1 MFAALEPLVILITRE
16 ELVAMAKVTTDFPG
30 SLVLQVAQV
39 YSNIT
44 LARLPVTNCKPVT
57 SLSRTVSAAEE
68 VEDGAEEHGVYYLRP
83 NDQRSRLKM

>member
-1 MFAALEPLVILITRE
+1 M
-16 ELVAMAKVTTDFPG
+16 AMAKVTTDFPG

-68 VEDGAEEHGVYYLRP
+68 VEDGDGAEIHGVYCLRQ
-83 NDQRSRLKM
+83 NDQSSHLKM

>member
-1 MFAALEPLVILITRE
+1 M
-16 ELVAMAKVTTDFPG
+16 AMAKVTTDFPG

-68 VEDGAEEHGVYYLRP
+68 VEDGDGAEEHGFFYLQQ
-83 NDQRSRLKM
+83 NDQSSHLKM